1 MTREGPQALGSKEI
15 PEVFLLTSQPLSIGD
30 KQSYNK
36 NVCTIIYK
44 SSVNLRLTNEN
55 AAGKILV
62 VGMVKVK
69 SRENINVELDLD
81 KWLEWVVSYVS
92 DQYGIAYL
100 TCMKDFNPIE
110 KNMHDWF

>member
-1 MTREGPQALGSKEI
+1 MYRSYMTREGPQALGSKEI
-15 PEVFLLTSQPLSIGD
+15 PEVFFLTSQPLSIGD
-30 KQSYNK
+30 KQSYDK

-62 VGMVKVK
+62 KVK

-81 KWLEWVVSYVS
+81 K
-92 DQYGIAYL
+92 
-100 TCMKDFNPIE
+100 
-110 KNMHDWF
+110 